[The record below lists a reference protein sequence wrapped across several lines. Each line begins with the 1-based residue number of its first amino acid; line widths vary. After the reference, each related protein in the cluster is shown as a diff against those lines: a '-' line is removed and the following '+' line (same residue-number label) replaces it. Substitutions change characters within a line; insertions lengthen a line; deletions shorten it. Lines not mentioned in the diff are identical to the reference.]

1 MSYLIL
7 ATLCSASMAIG
18 LRLSEKYSEN
28 QYGILVGNYIVCIA
42 LSFFSLPEQN
52 LFPEGASVAAGA
64 GITNGIIFISTM
76 LLMQMNIKRNGAV
89 LASTFSKLGILI
101 PVCFSVFLFGEKP
114 TFVQMI
120 GIILVAAAI
129 LMINRE
135 KESGNAEFKAGL
147 LFLTVS
153 SGMADGMSKVFEQIG
168 ERQYDRLFLLYT
180 FCTAFLLS
188 LFPLFKSRQR
198 ITWMDLL
205 GGLMVGIPNYFSTWL
220 LLASVTRLPAY
231 FVYPS
236 FSVGTILVVSF
247 VSVLLLKDRLTRRQI
262 YGCGLILCALVFL
275 NL

>member
-64 GITNGIIFISTM
+64 GIANGIIFISTM

>member
-18 LRLSEKYSEN
+18 LRLSEKYSKN

-42 LSFFSLPEQN
+42 LSFFSLPDWN
-52 LFPEGASVAAGA
+52 LFPEGASIAAGA
-64 GITNGIIFISTM
+64 GIANGIIFISTM

-135 KESGNAEFKAGL
+135 KESGNAEFKMGL

-188 LFPLFKSRQR
+188 LVPLFKSKQR
-198 ITWMDLL
+198 INWMDLL

-247 VSVLLLKDRLTRRQI
+247 VSVLLLKDRLTRRQV